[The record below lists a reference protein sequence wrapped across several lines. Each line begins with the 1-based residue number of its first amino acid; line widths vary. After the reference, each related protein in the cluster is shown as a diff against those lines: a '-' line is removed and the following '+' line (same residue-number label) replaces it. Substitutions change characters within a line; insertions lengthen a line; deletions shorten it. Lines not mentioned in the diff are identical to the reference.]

1 MASEKPGSGSAHEI
15 LSCPLSEV
23 CQGTRIACSRSAA
36 RRWIV
41 RRKSHKETLRPP
53 AAAAPDDGKR
63 RGKLSPEDPRVTVTL
78 HQGDLPDGLDLGPVV
93 AIDTETMGL
102 RPIRDRLCLGPL
114 SAGDGPAPLVQFAPR
129 KSDPPNLARPL
140 HAPEPTKTP

>member
-41 RRKSHKETLRPP
+41 RRNSHKETLRPP

-63 RGKLSPEDPRVTVTL
+63 RGKLAPEDPRVTVTL
-78 HQGDLPDGLDLGPVV
+78 NKGAMPDALDIGPGV
-93 AIDTETMGL
+93 AT
-102 RPIRDRLCLGPL
+102 
-114 SAGDGPAPLVQFAPR
+114 
-129 KSDPPNLARPL
+129 
-140 HAPEPTKTP
+140 APETPGRSP

>member
-78 HQGDLPDGLDLGPVV
+78 HPSDLPDGLDLGPGV
-93 AIDTETMGL
+93 AIATDDTGL
-102 RPIRDRLCLGPL
+102 RR
-114 SAGDGPAPLVQFAPR
+114 
-129 KSDPPNLARPL
+129 SDERRVG
-140 HAPEPTKTP
+140 T